1 MPATSKAQQRFMGIV
16 HGLQKGTTK
25 PSDVSGAAKKAAK
38 SMKKKSAKDFAKTKH
53 KGLPNKVKE
62 ALLSENPAA
71 SAAAAMV
78 MMQMQNPDTGKKVK
92 AITPLRNKDH
102 KLHSKAKGIFKR
114 LKDKFS
120 KKKSQGTVHNY
131 LRGEEVEEGFGGDL
145 KDSDK
150 QKFEKARKENAEQL
164 GYELTGVTDIK
175 EGKFSSVPTKK
186 LVKTY
191 KQMADERLSGSS
203 ALTFRLIAKELIKR
217 KAKLESV
224 NEADLKSQMKAEM
237 DKVKKH
243 RETMRKHS
251 GKDKDKADRALA
263 RMKAAQARVDKL
275 QDKIIGIKRET
286 VDEDRDYKAEY
297 KKYGSSTKAK
307 KYRAELNQY
316 NRKKGTYGNGD
327 GKDASHKGGK
337 IVGFEKESTNRGR
350 AEKSRLKKESVNEG
364 KVEPKVKAQLNV
376 LAKRLTDLKRADTQ
390 LEKSMWEAIVVY
402 TKIYNMVKD
411 GKYFETGGFKQIP
424 GSLELD
430 HKRFSQ
436 KFSKQLDGI
445 IKSTKDSVKR
455 LKLKESVN
463 EAKILTDKEWKK
475 AHDIFIRNKFF
486 PTMQRNFEK
495 AIKNKDN
502 HNFRT
507 AIESVI
513 RYMRGAPKSQL
524 KMKIKESVN
533 EAASFG
539 AQVLLGG
546 LAAVVK
552 KAGMRPKTAKMMGGG
567 FKVSK
572 RDKVGFKMDVEIRGF
587 DKKKTFKLQFE
598 LERGMLY
605 VIIKNKPVKLGKYTM
620 VAHTAQ
626 NLKKVGAALI
636 GDK

>member
-120 KKKSQGTVHNY
+120 KKKPQGTVHNY

-145 KDSDK
+145 KGSDK
-150 QKFEKARKENAEQL
+150 TKFEKARKENAEQL

-191 KQMADERLSGSS
+191 KQMADEKLSGSS
-203 ALTFRLIAKELIKR
+203 VLTFRLIAKELIKR
-217 KAKLESV
+217 KAKLE
-224 NEADLKSQMKAEM
+224 
-237 DKVKKH
+237 
-243 RETMRKHS
+243 
-251 GKDKDKADRALA
+251 
-263 RMKAAQARVDKL
+263 
-275 QDKIIGIKRET
+275 T
-286 VDEDRDYKAEY
+286 VEEERDYKAEY

-350 AEKSRLKKESVNEG
+350 AEKSRLKKESVNE
-364 KVEPKVKAQLNV
+364 KKNPKREKVKKDFKTSLKFAKGVIRKIDTFMKSDDWGVVDGFVTNKRTG
-376 LAKRLTDLKRADTQ
+376 LASIVKDM
-390 LEKSMWEAIVVY
+390 EKSM
-402 TKIYNMVKD
+402 N
-411 GKYFETGGFKQIP
+411 Q
-424 GSLELD
+424 
-430 HKRFSQ
+430 
-436 KFSKQLDGI
+436 I
-445 IKSTKDSVKR
+445 IKLPVD
-455 LKLKESVN
+455 ESVN
-463 EAKILTDKEWKK
+463 EAVLTISYQPIFDADKKDKLEKIAKK
-475 AHDIFIRNKFF
+475 SGLAIRSRGKQGFTVDGKRANVEKFI
-486 PTMQRNFEK
+486 K
-495 AIKNKDN
+495 AT
-502 HNFRT
+502 RGM
-507 AIESVI
+507 IEV
-513 RYMRGAPKSQL
+513 
-524 KMKIKESVN
+524 KESVS
-533 EAASFG
+533 EDTKDIA
-539 AQVLLGG
+539 
-546 LAAVVK
+546 
-552 KAGMRPKTAKMMGGG
+552 KAKQISRQIEKMESKYRKAMYDLSDRLQADPKNH
-567 FKVSK
+567 
-572 RDKVGFKMDVEIRGF
+572 
-587 DKKKTFKLQFE
+587 KLQDE
-598 LERGMLY
+598 L
-605 VIIKNKPVKLGKYTM
+605 IKSYTKHVTTFMKDMIKITKRVK
-620 VAHTAQ
+620 
-626 NLKKVGAALI
+626 
-636 GDK
+636 